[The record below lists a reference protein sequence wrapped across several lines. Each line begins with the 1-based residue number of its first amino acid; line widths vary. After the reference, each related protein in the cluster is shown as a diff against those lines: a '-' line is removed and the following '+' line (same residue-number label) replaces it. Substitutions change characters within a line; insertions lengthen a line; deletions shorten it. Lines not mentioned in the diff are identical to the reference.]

1 MIRCQLKYRTAG
13 SSDHMTQ
20 VVQELANV
28 RLEAEKLSAENE
40 SLNKNYESLLKV
52 SSFRECFT
60 GSLAFSRFKVWVK
73 FGCQFCR
80 LWRGNV
86 PIPKQNKKS
95 LTLKSRSVL
104 EKLR

>member
-1 MIRCQLKYRTAG
+1 
-13 SSDHMTQ
+13 MTQ

-60 GSLAFSRFKVWVK
+60 GSLAFSLFEV
-73 FGCQFCR
+73 
-80 LWRGNV
+80 
-86 PIPKQNKKS
+86 
-95 LTLKSRSVL
+95 
-104 EKLR
+104 